1 MGKRIIAIAGLILLG
16 LLYLSSLVLAV
27 LARPEAYQMFMVSLV
42 ATILLP
48 ILLWAGLKMYE
59 KVHENDG
66 MTMRDMRKLNKRLKA
81 GESPEKLAEEIEA
94 KYGSK
99 ENKENVRKK

>member
-16 LLYLSSLVLAV
+16 LLYLSSFVLAI
-27 LARPEAYQMFMVSLV
+27 LARPEAHQMFMASLV
-42 ATILLP
+42 APILLP

-59 KVHENDG
+59 RVHKDDG
-66 MTMRDMRKLNKRLKA
+66 MTMRDMRKLNKRLRA
-81 GESPEKLAEEIEA
+81 GESPEKLAAEIEE

-99 ENKENVRKK
+99 AKQENEP